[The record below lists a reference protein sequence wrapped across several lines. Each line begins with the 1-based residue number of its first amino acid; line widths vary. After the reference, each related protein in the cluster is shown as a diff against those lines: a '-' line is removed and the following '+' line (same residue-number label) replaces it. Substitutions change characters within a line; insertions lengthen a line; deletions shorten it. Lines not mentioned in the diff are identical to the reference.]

1 MPPGNRKNSRRGST
15 AKSRQQQRATGRPR
29 TSPGSGS
36 GTTPGNNAAADG
48 SAGNSIAG
56 NGAAGLTGITPS
68 RDVLPD
74 LTKLD
79 KLPPGLKA
87 AQAPA
92 PAGLVSAKASAP
104 SATAAKAAKTAAA
117 EKPAPPKAA
126 RQEPTGSK
134 SAERGER
141 ERASRSPGRG
151 GSEGPS
157 RPGDS
162 YGGGGAG
169 EQSEPGKQPDDSDDE
184 IPQWAAKALEELLAV
199 TYWLNPGEEG
209 DPFTATIS
217 FSGQRADVT
226 GKPGSRDTFF
236 QQETVEGIVP
246 GSGPVA
252 ITAEIRG
259 INSGEW
265 TVSARPAK
273 RAGGSQLPSQ
283 SSGASRVPW
292 PRRIPVPADSTR
304 RLKTSTLLFAKVPG
318 VIRFAYPI
326 LVCLGALAGLGIVTL
341 LLNHSH
347 YAVLTPL
354 LYSLAAI
361 GAGVIGGKSWYIAV
375 HHGRKMD
382 GWCIQGFVAGAA
394 IVVGA
399 AAIAGPGVPAGVYL
413 AAAAPA
419 LLIGMGIGRPACFWA
434 GCCTGRPTAARW
446 GIWSSDR
453 RLDCRRA
460 PAQLFEAATAFFI
473 GVVLLVV
480 VLLNGLPHSG
490 PVGVAGLAAYTLVR
504 QLILGLRAEPRTWR
518 YGRPVTATAAVI
530 ALIASVI
537 VLAA

>member
-15 AKSRQQQRATGRPR
+15 AKSRQQRATGRPR
-29 TSPGSGS
+29 TSQGGAS
-36 GTTPGNNAAADG
+36 GTTPGNNAAAGGSAGSG
-48 SAGNSIAG
+48 SAGNGGAG
-56 NGAAGLTGITPS
+56 NGGAGSGRADSGTVGLTGITPS
-68 RDVLPD
+68 RNVLPD

-87 AQAPA
+87 AKAPA

-104 SATAAKAAKTAAA
+104 AATAPKPKAAKTAA
-117 EKPAPPKAA
+117 EKTAPPKPE
-126 RQEPTGSK
+126 RQEPTRSK
-134 SAERGER
+134 SAER
-141 ERASRSPGRG
+141 
-151 GSEGPS
+151 
-157 RPGDS
+157 
-162 YGGGGAG
+162 
-169 EQSEPGKQPDDSDDE
+169 DDSDDE

-199 TYWLNPGEEG
+199 TYWLDPGEEG

-217 FSGQRADVT
+217 FSGHRTDVT
-226 GKPGSRDTFF
+226 GKPGPRDTFF

-252 ITAEIRG
+252 ITAEVRG
-259 INSGEW
+259 INPGEW

-273 RAGGSQLPSQ
+273 RAGGSQFQSQ
-283 SSGASRVPW
+283 SSSGPGRVPW
-292 PRRIPVPADSTR
+292 PRRIPIPGDSAI

-318 VIRFAYPI
+318 VVRFAYPV

-341 LLNHSH
+341 LLSH
-347 YAVLTPL
+347 AHYPVLTPL

-361 GAGVIGGKSWYIAV
+361 GAGVIGGKSWYVAV

-399 AAIAGPGVPAGVYL
+399 AAIAGPGVPPGVYL

-453 RLDCRRA
+453 RLGCRRA

-473 GVVLLVV
+473 GLVLLVV

-490 PVGVAGLAAYTLVR
+490 PVGVAGLAAYTVVR
-504 QLILGLRAEPRTWR
+504 QLILGLRAEPRQWR
-518 YGRPVTATAAVI
+518 YGRPVTATAAII

-537 VLAA
+537 VLGVG